1 MREIVDSM
9 IDPLADE
16 NGNLSI
22 ERFKKFLDINPAI
35 KTMV

>member
-1 MREIVDSM
+1 MREIVGSM
-9 IDPLADE
+9 IDPIADE

-22 ERFKKFLDINPAI
+22 ERFKKFLDLNPTM